1 MLYEATP
8 NEAISSKPTTWLVF
22 VTMVKLQKASCSL
35 FALTL
40 FAFSLASCGR
50 TSSTEGVL
58 RVGNDAG
65 FGGAETMDPYDG
77 NRTWPTINMV
87 FDRLIGVDEGFA
99 PIPELALSW
108 SSNVDLTEWTIQLR
122 TGVKFHDGSEFD
134 SEDVVY
140 SIKRMIDPEFDS
152 PIRAVLGV
160 ISSVRAVSKYEVL
173 LTLATG
179 EADLPLLLADY
190 RALMTPV
197 DSQST
202 IGKEPVGTGPFK
214 MEVFDPAGTTVLLA
228 NEEYFFGRPQLD
240 KIEVITFADSQSAA
254 QALAGDQV
262 DLLLAIDGKSSS
274 MFGDKT
280 KFTLQSIPSGDWN
293 AIDFRVDR
301 EPFGDARVRKALR
314 IAADRQVIAD
324 TVLGVGGGVVTCDT
338 PVWSADPYRWDGDCP
353 KDTEGA
359 KKLLAEAGHPN
370 GIEIEIYTSDVEV
383 HMVELVT
390 AYKDQVKDAGIRV
403 TIRMADASG
412 FWDDVWMKESAFV
425 DSWGQRPATQ
435 VLNEVYRSTATW
447 NPTGQAD
454 TELDK
459 MLDGARATKNQAERA
474 KKYAKIQEWL
484 FENSA
489 IFVPYHKTLTR
500 AMSAKVKGIEPIVID
515 AVRWEKISVS

>member
-1 MLYEATP
+1 MAMIRFMNRFQRIVIAFLALAT
-8 NEAISSKPTTWLVF
+8 
-22 VTMVKLQKASCSL
+22 
-35 FALTL
+35 
-40 FAFSLASCGR
+40 FSGVLASCGR
-50 TSSTEGVL
+50 TSSVSGVL

-87 FDRLIGVDEGFA
+87 FDRLIGVDKDFS

-108 SSNVDLTEWTIQLR
+108 SSNEDLTEWNLVLR
-122 TGVKFHDGSEFD
+122 EGVKFHDGSEFD
-134 SEDVVY
+134 ADDVVY

-152 PIRAVLGV
+152 PILAVLGV
-160 ISSVRAVSKYEVL
+160 ISSVTAVSKYEVL
-173 LTLATG
+173 LTLSTG
-179 EADLPLLLADY
+179 EADFPLLLADY

-197 DSQST
+197 DSQAT
-202 IGKEPVGTGPFK
+202 IGKNPVGTGPFR
-214 MEVFDPAGTTVLLA
+214 METFDPAGTTVLLA
-228 NEEYFFGRPQLD
+228 NEDYFFGQPELQR
-240 KIEVITFADSQSAA
+240 IEVITFADSQSAA

-262 DLLLAIDGKSSS
+262 DLLLAVDGKSSA
-274 MFGDKT
+274 MFGDES
-280 KFTLQSIPSGDWN
+280 KFTLQNIPSGDWN
-293 AIDFRVDR
+293 AIDFRVDQ

-324 TVLGVGGGVVTCDT
+324 TVLGVGGGVVACDT
-338 PVWSADPYRWDGDCP
+338 PVWSADPYRWDGECA

-359 KKLLAEAGHPN
+359 KALLAEAGYKD
-370 GIEIEIYTSDVEV
+370 GIDIEIFTSDVEI

-403 TIRMADASG
+403 TIKIADASG

-435 VLNEVYRSTATW
+435 VLNEVYRSTAAW
-447 NPTGQAD
+447 NPTGQVD
-454 TELDK
+454 VELDK
-459 MLDGARATKNQAERA
+459 MLDEARATSDQTERR
-474 KKYAKIQEWL
+474 KKYAEIQERL

-489 IFVPYHKTLTR
+489 IFLPYHKTLTR
-500 AMSAKVKGIEPIVID
+500 AMGIKVKGIDPIVID

>member
-1 MLYEATP
+1 MLVAILALAT
-8 NEAISSKPTTWLVF
+8 ISG
-22 VTMVKLQKASCSL
+22 A
-35 FALTL
+35 
-40 FAFSLASCGR
+40 LASCGR
-50 TSSTEGVL
+50 TSTVSGVL

-87 FDRLIGVDEGFA
+87 FDRLIGVDKDFS
-99 PIPELALSW
+99 PIAELAQSW
-108 SSNVDLTEWTIQLR
+108 SSNEDLNEWTIKLR
-122 TGVKFHDGSEFD
+122 EGVKFHDGSDFD
-134 SEDVVY
+134 ADDVVY
-140 SIKRMIDPEFDS
+140 SINRMIDPEFDS

-160 ISSVRAVSKYEVL
+160 ITTALRVSDFEVK

-197 DSQST
+197 DSQAT
-202 IGKEPVGTGPFK
+202 IGKNPIGTGPFK
-214 MEVFDPAGTTVLLA
+214 MQTFDPAGTTVLLA
-228 NEEYFFGRPQLD
+228 NEDYFFGQPKLER
-240 KIEVITFADSQSAA
+240 IEIITFADSQSAA

-274 MFGDKT
+274 MFGDEA
-280 KFTLQSIPSGDWN
+280 KFTLQKIPSGDWN
-293 AIDFRVDR
+293 AIDFKVDQK
-301 EPFGDARVRKALR
+301 PFDDARVRKALR
-314 IAADRQVIAD
+314 IAADRQIIAD
-324 TVLGVGGGVVTCDT
+324 TVLGVGGGVVACDT
-338 PVWSADPYRWDGDCP
+338 PVWSADPYRWNGDCP

-359 KKLLAEAGHPN
+359 KALLAEAGYKD
-370 GIEIEIYTSDVEV
+370 GIDIEIFTSDVEV

-390 AYKDQVKDAGIRV
+390 AYKEQVKDAGIRV
-403 TIRMADASG
+403 TIKIADASG

-447 NPTGQAD
+447 NPTGQVD
-454 TELDK
+454 KDLDR
-459 MLDGARATKNQAERA
+459 MLDEARSTKDQSARA
-474 KKYAKIQEWL
+474 KKYAKIQERL

-489 IFVPYHKTLTR
+489 IFLPYHKTLTR
-500 AMSAKVKGIEPIVID
+500 AMSSKVKGIEPIVID

>member
-1 MLYEATP
+1 M
-8 NEAISSKPTTWLVF
+8 NKIQKFF
-22 VTMVKLQKASCSL
+22 VSFL
-35 FALTL
+35 
-40 FAFSLASCGR
+40 AFGLIAGGLASCGR
-50 TSSTEGVL
+50 TSSASGVL

-87 FDRLIGVDEGFA
+87 FDRLIGVDKDFS

-108 SSNVDLTEWTIQLR
+108 SSNDDLTEWTLELR
-122 TGVKFHDGSEFD
+122 EGVKFHDGSEFD
-134 SEDVVY
+134 ADDVVY
-140 SIKRMIDPEFDS
+140 SINRMIDPEFDS
-152 PIRAVLGV
+152 PILAVLGV
-160 ISSVRAVSKYEVL
+160 ISSVTAVSKYEVSL
-173 LTLATG
+173 SLSTG
-179 EADLPLLLADY
+179 EADFPLLLADY

-202 IGKEPVGTGPFK
+202 IGKNPIGTGPFK
-214 MEVFDPAGTTVLLA
+214 METFDPAGTTVLLA
-228 NEEYFFGRPQLD
+228 NEDYFFGQPKLS
-240 KIEVITFADSQSAA
+240 KIEIITFADSQSAA

-262 DLLLAIDGKSSS
+262 DLLLAIDGKSSA
-274 MFGDKT
+274 MFGDKA
-280 KFTLQSIPSGDWN
+280 KFTLQNIPSGDWN
-293 AIDFRVDR
+293 AIDFRVDQ

-324 TVLGVGGGVVTCDT
+324 TVLGVGGGVVACDT
-338 PVWSADPYRWDGDCP
+338 PVWSADPYRWDGDCA

-359 KKLLAEAGHPN
+359 KALLAEAGYPN
-370 GIEIEIYTSDVEV
+370 GIDIDIYTSDVEV

-403 TIRMADASG
+403 TIKMADASG

-435 VLNEVYRSTATW
+435 VLNEVYRSTASW
-447 NPTGQAD
+447 NPTGQVD
-454 TELDK
+454 KDLDK
-459 MLDGARATKNQAERA
+459 MLDEARSTKDQAERA
-474 KKYAKIQEWL
+474 KKYAQIQERL

-489 IFVPYHKTLTR
+489 IFLPYHKTLTR
-500 AMSAKVKGIEPIVID
+500 AMSSKVKGVEPIVID

>member
-1 MLYEATP
+1 MTMIRAVNKIQKIFVAFFAFGL
-8 NEAISSKPTTWLVF
+8 ISSG
-22 VTMVKLQKASCSL
+22 
-35 FALTL
+35 
-40 FAFSLASCGR
+40 LASCGR
-50 TSSTEGVL
+50 TSSASGVL

-87 FDRLIGVDEGFA
+87 FDRLIGVDKDFS

-108 SSNVDLTEWTIQLR
+108 SSNDDLTDWTLELR
-122 TGVKFHDGSEFD
+122 EGVKFHDGSEFD
-134 SEDVVY
+134 ADDVVY
-140 SIKRMIDPEFDS
+140 SIERMIDPEFDS

-160 ISSVRAVSKYEVL
+160 ISSVKAISKYEVL
-173 LTLATG
+173 LTLSTG

-197 DSQST
+197 DSQAT
-202 IGKEPVGTGPFK
+202 IGKEPIGTGPFK
-214 MEVFDPAGTTVLLA
+214 METFDPAGTTVLLA
-228 NEEYFFGRPQLD
+228 NEDYFFGKPKLE

-274 MFGDKT
+274 MFGDES
-280 KFTLQSIPSGDWN
+280 KFTLQNIPSGDWN
-293 AIDFRVDR
+293 AIDFRVDQK
-301 EPFGDARVRKALR
+301 PFDDARIRKALR

-324 TVLGVGGGVVTCDT
+324 TVLGVGGGVVACDT

-359 KKLLAEAGHPN
+359 KKLLAEAGYPN
-370 GIEIEIYTSDVEV
+370 GIDIEIYTSDVEV

-403 TIRMADASG
+403 TIKMADASG

-454 TELDK
+454 KDLDT
-459 MLDGARATKNQAERA
+459 MLDEARSSKDKAERV
-474 KKYAKIQEWL
+474 KKYAQIQERL

-489 IFVPYHKTLTR
+489 IFLPYHKTLTR
-500 AMSAKVKGIEPIVID
+500 AMSSKVKGVEPIVID
-515 AVRWEKISVS
+515 AVRWEQISVS

>member
-1 MLYEATP
+1 MNKIQKMLVAILALAT
-8 NEAISSKPTTWLVF
+8 ISG
-22 VTMVKLQKASCSL
+22 A
-35 FALTL
+35 
-40 FAFSLASCGR
+40 LASCGR
-50 TSSTEGVL
+50 TSTVSGVL

-87 FDRLIGVDEGFA
+87 FDRLIGVDKDFS
-99 PIPELALSW
+99 PIAELAQSW
-108 SSNVDLTEWTIQLR
+108 SSNEDLNEWTIKLR
-122 TGVKFHDGSEFD
+122 EGVKFHDGSDFD
-134 SEDVVY
+134 ADDVVY
-140 SIKRMIDPEFDS
+140 SINRMIDPEFDS

-160 ISSVRAVSKYEVL
+160 ITTALRVSDFEVK

-197 DSQST
+197 DSQAT
-202 IGKEPVGTGPFK
+202 IGKNPIGTGPFK
-214 MEVFDPAGTTVLLA
+214 MQTFDPAGTTVLLA
-228 NEEYFFGRPQLD
+228 NEDYFFGQPKLER
-240 KIEVITFADSQSAA
+240 IEIITFADSQSAA

-274 MFGDKT
+274 MFGDEA
-280 KFTLQSIPSGDWN
+280 KFTLQKIPSGDWN
-293 AIDFRVDR
+293 AIDFKVDQK
-301 EPFGDARVRKALR
+301 PFDDARVRKALR
-314 IAADRQVIAD
+314 IAADRQIIAD
-324 TVLGVGGGVVTCDT
+324 TVLGVGGGVVACDT
-338 PVWSADPYRWDGDCP
+338 PVWSADPYRWNGDCP

-359 KKLLAEAGHPN
+359 KALLAEAGYKD
-370 GIEIEIYTSDVEV
+370 GIDIEIFTSDVEV

-390 AYKDQVKDAGIRV
+390 AYKEQVKDAGIRV
-403 TIRMADASG
+403 TIKIADASG

-447 NPTGQAD
+447 NPTGQVD
-454 TELDK
+454 KDLDR
-459 MLDGARATKNQAERA
+459 MLDEARSTKDQSARA
-474 KKYAKIQEWL
+474 KKYAKIQERL

-489 IFVPYHKTLTR
+489 IFLPYHKTLTR
-500 AMSAKVKGIEPIVID
+500 AMSSKVKGIEPIVID

>member
-1 MLYEATP
+1 M
-8 NEAISSKPTTWLVF
+8 IR
-22 VTMVKLQKASCSL
+22 TMNKLQKIFVTFLVFGLISGG
-35 FALTL
+35 
-40 FAFSLASCGR
+40 LASCGR
-50 TSSTEGVL
+50 TSSASGVL

-87 FDRLIGVDEGFA
+87 FDRLIGVDKDFS
-99 PIPELALSW
+99 PIAELAQSW
-108 SSNVDLTEWTIQLR
+108 SSNEDLNEWTIKLR
-122 TGVKFHDGSEFD
+122 EGVKFHDGSDFD
-134 SEDVVY
+134 ADDVVY
-140 SIKRMIDPEFDS
+140 SINRMIDPEFDS

-160 ISSVRAVSKYEVL
+160 ITTALKVSDFEVK

-197 DSQST
+197 DSQAT
-202 IGKEPVGTGPFK
+202 IGKNPIGTGPFK
-214 MEVFDPAGTTVLLA
+214 MEIFDPAGTTVLLA
-228 NEEYFFGRPQLD
+228 NENYFFGQPKLER
-240 KIEVITFADSQSAA
+240 IEVITFADSQSAA

-262 DLLLAIDGKSSS
+262 DLLLAIDGKSSA
-274 MFGDKT
+274 MFGDEA
-280 KFTLQSIPSGDWN
+280 KFTLQNIPSGDWN
-293 AIDFRVDR
+293 AIDFRVDQ

-324 TVLGVGGGVVTCDT
+324 TVLGVGGGVVACDT
-338 PVWSADPYRWDGDCP
+338 PVWSADPYRWNGDCP

-359 KKLLAEAGHPN
+359 KALLAEAGYKD
-370 GIEIEIYTSDVEV
+370 GIDIEIFTSDVEV

-390 AYKDQVKDAGIRV
+390 AYKEQVKDAGIRV
-403 TIRMADASG
+403 TIKMADASG

-447 NPTGQAD
+447 NPTGQVD
-454 TELDK
+454 KDLDK
-459 MLDGARATKNQAERA
+459 MLDEARATKDQAARA
-474 KKYAKIQEWL
+474 KKYAQIQERL

-489 IFVPYHKTLTR
+489 IFLPYHKTLTR
-500 AMSAKVKGIEPIVID
+500 AMSSKVKGVEPIVID

>member
-1 MLYEATP
+1 L
-8 NEAISSKPTTWLVF
+8 
-22 VTMVKLQKASCSL
+22 TMIRTMNKLQKIFVTFL
-35 FALTL
+35 
-40 FAFSLASCGR
+40 AFGLISGGLASCGR
-50 TSSTEGVL
+50 TSSASGVL

-87 FDRLIGVDEGFA
+87 FDRLIGVDKDFS
-99 PIPELALSW
+99 PIAELAQSW
-108 SSNVDLTEWTIQLR
+108 SSNEDLNEWTVKLR
-122 TGVKFHDGSEFD
+122 EGVKFHDGSDFD
-134 SEDVVY
+134 ADDVVY
-140 SIKRMIDPEFDS
+140 SINRMIDPEFDS

-160 ISSVRAVSKYEVL
+160 ITTALKVSDFEVK

-197 DSQST
+197 DSQAT
-202 IGKEPVGTGPFK
+202 IGKNPIGTGPFK
-214 MEVFDPAGTTVLLA
+214 MEIFDPAGTTVLLA
-228 NEEYFFGRPQLD
+228 NENYFFGQPKLER
-240 KIEVITFADSQSAA
+240 IEVITFADSQSAA

-262 DLLLAIDGKSSS
+262 DLLLAIDGKSSA
-274 MFGDKT
+274 MFGDEA
-280 KFTLQSIPSGDWN
+280 KFTLQNIPSGDWN
-293 AIDFRVDR
+293 AIDFRVDQ

-324 TVLGVGGGVVTCDT
+324 TVLGVGGGVVACDT
-338 PVWSADPYRWDGDCP
+338 PVWSADPYRWNGDCP

-359 KKLLAEAGHPN
+359 KALLAEAGYKD
-370 GIEIEIYTSDVEV
+370 GIDIEIFTSDVEV

-390 AYKDQVKDAGIRV
+390 AYKEQVKDAGIRV
-403 TIRMADASG
+403 TIKMADASG

-447 NPTGQAD
+447 NPTGQVD
-454 TELDK
+454 KDLDK
-459 MLDGARATKNQAERA
+459 MLDEARATKDQAARA
-474 KKYAKIQEWL
+474 KKYAQIQERL

-489 IFVPYHKTLTR
+489 IFLPYHKTLTR
-500 AMSAKVKGIEPIVID
+500 AMSSKVKGVEPIVID

>member
-1 MLYEATP
+1 MLVAILVLAT
-8 NEAISSKPTTWLVF
+8 ISG
-22 VTMVKLQKASCSL
+22 A
-35 FALTL
+35 
-40 FAFSLASCGR
+40 LASCGR
-50 TSSTEGVL
+50 TSTVSGVL

-87 FDRLIGVDEGFA
+87 FDRLIGVDKDFS
-99 PIPELALSW
+99 PIAELAQSW
-108 SSNVDLTEWTIQLR
+108 SSNEDLNEWTIKLR
-122 TGVKFHDGSEFD
+122 EGVKFHDGSDFD
-134 SEDVVY
+134 ADDVVY
-140 SIKRMIDPEFDS
+140 SINRMIDPEFDS

-160 ISSVRAVSKYEVL
+160 ITTALKVSDFEVK

-197 DSQST
+197 DSQAT
-202 IGKEPVGTGPFK
+202 IGKNPIGTGPFK
-214 MEVFDPAGTTVLLA
+214 MQTFDPAGTTVLLA
-228 NEEYFFGRPQLD
+228 NEDYFFGQPKLER
-240 KIEVITFADSQSAA
+240 IEIITFADSQSAA

-274 MFGDKT
+274 MFGDEA
-280 KFTLQSIPSGDWN
+280 KFTLQKIPSGDWN
-293 AIDFRVDR
+293 AIDFRVDQK
-301 EPFGDARVRKALR
+301 PFDDARVRKALR
-314 IAADRQVIAD
+314 IAADRQIIAD
-324 TVLGVGGGVVTCDT
+324 TVLGVGGGVVACDT
-338 PVWSADPYRWDGDCP
+338 PVWSADPYRWNGDCP

-359 KKLLAEAGHPN
+359 KALLAEAGYKD
-370 GIEIEIYTSDVEV
+370 GIDVEIFTSDVEV

-390 AYKDQVKDAGIRV
+390 AYKEQVKDAGIRV
-403 TIRMADASG
+403 TIKIADASG

-447 NPTGQAD
+447 NPTGQVD
-454 TELDK
+454 KDLDR
-459 MLDGARATKNQAERA
+459 MLDEARSTKDQSARV
-474 KKYAKIQEWL
+474 KKYAKIQERL

-489 IFVPYHKTLTR
+489 IFLPYHKTLTR
-500 AMSAKVKGIEPIVID
+500 AMSSKVKGIEPIVID